1 MQKSP
6 SKLVIFSSPV
16 PAASQLRRPPAS
28 TYALSGPV
36 AGRLHAPLVVAAG
49 HGPALCLARRRSS
62 RADDGSGGAPG
73 GCPGSARDPVRNI
86 SYKARTNQWRL
97 ATRSPGPPPSRVTMA
112 LAVRTPSFQPRP
124 ASVSA
129 PTSISFHDAATA
141 NVRPTPAPLSMPPP
155 PRPSPRP
162 PPPRATAM
170 TPGPTPQPASVSTP
184 VSISSLAVAA
194 ANAKPCAGTAV
205 RASAASPFNEA
216 NSSSCYCRGAQSEA
230 ADGSSKPA
238 LSLSSAAG
246 AAQAPGRAEGLH
258 GEGAEGE
265 GGDGE
270 PRRVALVGTG
280 LGDPELLTLKA
291 VRAIEAADLVEA
303 SGRQRWEVV
312 GAGEEKKANLEGP
325 FCIYSCHVAPRQG
338 VWT

>member
-1 MQKSP
+1 
-6 SKLVIFSSPV
+6 
-16 PAASQLRRPPAS
+16 
-28 TYALSGPV
+28 
-36 AGRLHAPLVVAAG
+36 
-49 HGPALCLARRRSS
+49 
-62 RADDGSGGAPG
+62 
-73 GCPGSARDPVRNI
+73 
-86 SYKARTNQWRL
+86 
-97 ATRSPGPPPSRVTMA
+97 
-112 LAVRTPSFQPRP
+112 
-124 ASVSA
+124 
-129 PTSISFHDAATA
+129 
-141 NVRPTPAPLSMPPP
+141 
-155 PRPSPRP
+155 
-162 PPPRATAM
+162 M

-205 RASAASPFNEA
+205 RASTASPFNEA
-216 NSSSCYCRGAQSEA
+216 NSSSCYRRGAQFEV

-238 LSLSSAAG
+238 LSSSSAAG

-280 LGDPELLTLKA
+280 LEDPELLTLKA

-325 FCIYSCHVAPRQG
+325 FCIYSCHVAPRQW